1 MIRTHYSM
9 LKIEMTMKRY
19 LFATLLLAT
28 TFLMTAGC
36 SSDDPTQITSLKLN
50 RSELVLLPGE
60 TFQLEATT
68 RPADAGVPITWSSSN
83 ELVVTV
89 SEQGLVTGVGY
100 GAAIVTARY
109 GSYSA
114 RCSITLN
121 SEQPWDA
128 SQALAAPMTGSLLYS
143 RNVLLYANRRIMQ
156 GFDIAG
162 DGSIY
167 YSQVGSNAYTLNI
180 CRAAGPNLPAES
192 EVMILKH
199 FGHGTQIVA
208 EQASDGKTYIWVNS
222 NASVDDTG
230 EYGNNWSISRVEF
243 VPGTS
248 DADGYAG
255 DTFFLNKESQYD
267 QQAAIDFEA
276 RRLLVGSRKSGVRY
290 FWIFD
295 LDEALALPLKEM
307 TVTVTVGG
315 GSGDVAKQTVE
326 RKIMGRDLNDCRVLG
341 SFSFAAG
348 TDKEHDVYSYSHQG
362 HEICGDYVYFYEG
375 NAVENTD
382 APDTFQSKAYVT
394 VFNYNGRIVVPRTE
408 VAAVADLAGLA
419 AEGLTTS
426 GYAEAESLK
435 LRNGR
440 LYLGLCCRNG
450 SSSNRYANILVYDC
464 VMGE

>member
-1 MIRTHYSM
+1 MIRMHYGM
-9 LKIEMTMKRY
+9 LKTEITMKRY

-68 RPADAGVPITWSSSN
+68 RPADAGVPIAWSSSN
-83 ELVVTV
+83 ETVATV
-89 SEQGLVTGVGY
+89 SDRGLVTGVGY

-109 GSYSA
+109 GSYMA
-114 RCSITLN
+114 RCSVTLN

-208 EQASDGKTYIWVNS
+208 EQASDGKTYIWLNS

-248 DADGYAG
+248 EADGYAG

-267 QQAAIDFEA
+267 HQVTIDFDA
-276 RRLLVGSRKSGVRY
+276 RRKLVG
-290 FWIFD
+290 
-295 LDEALALPLKEM
+295 
-307 TVTVTVGG
+307 
-315 GSGDVAKQTVE
+315 
-326 RKIMGRDLNDCRVLG
+326 
-341 SFSFAAG
+341 
-348 TDKEHDVYSYSHQG
+348 
-362 HEICGDYVYFYEG
+362 
-375 NAVENTD
+375 
-382 APDTFQSKAYVT
+382 
-394 VFNYNGRIVVPRTE
+394 
-408 VAAVADLAGLA
+408 
-419 AEGLTTS
+419 
-426 GYAEAESLK
+426 
-435 LRNGR
+435 
-440 LYLGLCCRNG
+440 
-450 SSSNRYANILVYDC
+450 
-464 VMGE
+464 